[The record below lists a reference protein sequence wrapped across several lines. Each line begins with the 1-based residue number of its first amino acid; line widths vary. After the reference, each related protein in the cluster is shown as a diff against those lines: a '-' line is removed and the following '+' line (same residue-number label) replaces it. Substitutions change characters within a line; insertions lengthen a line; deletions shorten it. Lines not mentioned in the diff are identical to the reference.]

1 MSFARSAVV
10 APVRTALRTAASRQH
25 QRAFTTANA
34 SGINIAA
41 ADDGALTS
49 SVTLAVKAGPRYENA
64 PGVAHVLK
72 NYLFK
77 SNQKRS
83 SLRLVRE
90 AEFYGGVLS
99 TALTKEC
106 LLLTAEFL
114 RGDEEFFLEVLGDV
128 LTRSKF
134 AVHEFNEEV
143 LPQVQSEHA
152 QAQSNPAVLGYDHL
166 LQTAYRQRGLGS
178 SLFASPLLPVT
189 HRQTVDFAKAAFA
202 KNNIAVLGSGI
213 ESNKL
218 NQLVSAHFGDLAASA
233 SISSTASKYFGGEQR
248 VAFAPPHGAENTR
261 AAHGHFF
268 IAFEGAGHKDAA
280 AAANLA
286 VLRSL
291 LGGESS
297 VKWSN
302 GVSPFSQI
310 ADSVQ
315 GAQANAFNLT
325 FSDSGIFGAH
335 VSAPSTSVQQAASKV
350 AQALKNVAGGLKEE
364 TIKAAI
370 AKAKFERA
378 SLLENRTASHELLS
392 AQLLDGGK
400 AATLE
405 EAFAAFEDVKASS
418 LSSAAEKLLKSKP
431 TTVAVGDVH
440 LLPYADEVL

>member
-1 MSFARSAVV
+1 MSFARSA
-10 APVRTALRTAASRQH
+10 APVRTALRTAANQ

-49 SVTLAVKAGPRYENA
+49 SVTVAIKAGPRYENA

-83 SLRLVRE
+83 ALRLVRE

-99 TALTKEC
+99 TALTKEH

-114 RGDEEFFLEVLGDV
+114 RGDEEFFVEVLGDV
-128 LTRSKF
+128 LTKSKF
-134 AVHEFNEEV
+134 AAHEFNEQV

-152 QAQSNPAVLGYDHL
+152 QAQSNPTVLGYDHL

-178 SLFASPLLPVT
+178 SLFASPASPVT

-213 ESNKL
+213 ESAKL
-218 NQLVSAHFGDLAASA
+218 NQLVSAHFGDLAP
-233 SISSTASKYFGGEQR
+233 TASVSSNAAKYFGGEQR
-248 VAFAPPHGAENTR
+248 VAFAAPHGTENTR

-268 IAFEGAGHKDAA
+268 IAFQGAGQNDAS

-297 VKWSN
+297 IKWSN
-302 GVSPFSQI
+302 GVSPLSQI
-310 ADSVQ
+310 ADTVV
-315 GAQANAFNLT
+315 GAKASAFNLN
-325 FSDSGIFGAH
+325 FSDSGVFGAH
-335 VSAPSTSVQQAASKV
+335 ISAPHSSVQQAASKV
-350 AQALKNVAGGLKEE
+350 AEALKNIAGGLKTE
-364 TIKAAI
+364 TVQAAI
-370 AKAKFERA
+370 AKAKFEKA
-378 SLLENRTASHELLS
+378 NVLENRTASHELVS
-392 AQLLDGGK
+392 AQLLDGK
-400 AATLE
+400 AVTIQQ
-405 EAFAAFEDVKASS
+405 AFEALERVKANT
-418 LSSAAEKLLKSKP
+418 LSSVVEKLLKSKP

-440 LLPYADEVL
+440 VLPYADEVL